1 MSQNKN
7 RWGLSLFICSI
18 PFAVAALYQAIYL
31 QESSSL
37 KYLKI
42 IPVAGLIFSVLAFF
56 AGHFSYPRIHNLKVY
71 ILGYVTVIS
80 GAGYFVFYKQVVN
93 LPLLPA
99 GHEFLNAITVL
110 TFVNLMVI
118 PFFPS
123 FVKFKTVRS
132 TTLTIAVAEI
142 ILVILFRFSPQSKNL
157 LKAIEFTSYSD
168 IAFWAGIVWF
178 VVVSA
183 LSSIKM
189 KDEFYLGGIICG
201 CALLY
206 AVCWSCGIF
215 KNGESSQ
222 LFLLAIAPLYMSTGI
237 LVHWFSRMD
246 HRIAYD
252 PLLQIYNRD
261 YCSKIISEQANMN
274 MSPPFTVAM
283 VDIDH
288 FKKVNDTYGHQ
299 AGDAVLYNVAQAV
312 CKGVIPQGICCRY
325 GGEELAV
332 FFPQMTT
339 KEVVPILE
347 RVRQDIE
354 KIKTNSGQKKISVT
368 ISCGISHRDA
378 SNQSIMEVI
387 GAADKALYK
396 AKEGGRNQV
405 RSGKIPSKKQ

>member
-1 MSQNKN
+1 MSSKKT
-7 RWGLSLFICSI
+7 RWGLLLFICSI
-18 PFAVAALYQAIYL
+18 PILVAVLYPAIYNP
-31 QESSSL
+31 EIFNF
-37 KYLKI
+37 KYLKY
-42 IPVAGLIFSVLAFF
+42 IPALGLTFSIAAFIT
-56 AGHFSYPRIHNLKVY
+56 GHFSYPRIHNLKVY
-71 ILGYVTVIS
+71 VLGYITAIS
-80 GAGYFVFYKQVVN
+80 GAGYFIFYRSPVN

-99 GHEFLNAITVL
+99 GHEFLNVTTIMI
-110 TFVNLMVI
+110 FVNFLAI
-118 PFFPS
+118 LFLPS

-132 TTLTIAVAEI
+132 TTLTIVIAEVI
-142 ILVILFRFSPQSKNL
+142 ILVVFRFSPQSKEL
-157 LKAIEFTSYSD
+157 IKVIEYSTVREVLFWVGIAWFLCVFILSFMRLKQ
-168 IAFWAGIVWF
+168 
-178 VVVSA
+178 
-183 LSSIKM
+183 
-189 KDEFYLGGIICG
+189 EFYLGGTLCG

-206 AVCWSCGIF
+206 AAGWSCGAL
-215 KNGESSQ
+215 KNGEVSQ
-222 LFLLAIAPLYMSTGI
+222 MLLLASAPLYLSTGI

-299 AGDAVLYNVAQAV
+299 AGDAVLYSVAQSV

-339 KEVVPILE
+339 KEVVPVME
-347 RVRQDIE
+347 KVREDIE
-354 KIKTNSGQKKISVT
+354 KIKTNSGKKQISVT
-368 ISCGISHRDA
+368 ISCGVSHRDT
-378 SNQSIMEVI
+378 SSQNIMDVI
-387 GAADKALYK
+387 AAADKALYK

-405 RSGKIPSKKQ
+405 RSGKIQSKKQ